1 MGKAEV
7 QIILMTSSELLLRR
21 QEALKVIDGRRIC
34 AVINVR
40 YLKVL
45 YLERN

>member
-7 QIILMTSSELLLRR
+7 QIILTSSEPLLRR

-34 AVINVR
+34 AVIKVQ